1 MENIKE
7 IRDRLPFRV
16 PHVRAFGGRSVH
28 LVFALG
34 AALALQA
41 CDGKDS
47 GFFAPAITINIP
59 QPADLDGS
67 WSVDYRVVP
76 ASTTCEDSPNAFTVD
91 AVMSTFS
98 TDGTI
103 TLDVLIEDSPV
114 PVRGTYVV
122 DTGVF
127 VGETGPVDVG
137 NGEFSNQ
144 TWDVRFLI
152 DARNVPTFS
161 GTAVEEITS
170 GGATVCETN
179 FEINGTK
186 LVAVPT

>member
-1 MENIKE
+1 
-7 IRDRLPFRV
+7 
-16 PHVRAFGGRSVH
+16 
-28 LVFALG
+28 
-34 AALALQA
+34 
-41 CDGKDS
+41 
-47 GFFAPAITINIP
+47 
-59 QPADLDGS
+59 
-67 WSVDYRVVP
+67 
-76 ASTTCEDSPNAFTVD
+76 
-91 AVMSTFS
+91 
-98 TDGTI
+98 
-103 TLDVLIEDSPV
+103 
-114 PVRGTYVV
+114 
-122 DTGVF
+122 
-127 VGETGPVDVG
+127 VDVG